1 MNFAPTHNH
10 RDLPALSSSSEES
23 LPCAPA
29 APKAIEF
36 VVPRAIQ
43 VAVATSIAQF
53 AVARWNGLVSRDEP
67 QLRHDVLCAAEKS
80 GMVNNPRYVTVERQG
95 ELVAVAV
102 TASLPIDLLTLAAP
116 NLKSLATKIRRGRLR
131 NFLLL
136 QSVACGPIITNCRPN
151 LYVSPDLTGAAR
163 AEVCAALIQAIDA
176 LPGGGLRVFFEH
188 PLESADDLQNAFTEN
203 GYVRALSLP
212 GTRLEIRWPN
222 FKAYTDGMRKF
233 YRRTIRHDQK
243 AGAQLEFNI
252 ERDFGQ
258 LAPEVH
264 RLYRNVVARANTSFE
279 ELTEEFFREI
289 GSCEDARL
297 VTARLKTTGELVGV
311 ELLLLGETGMQDLY
325 TGVNYDYNDECNVYF
340 NLIYPGI
347 AMACESG
354 YQRLVTGQ
362 TSYKFK
368 SRLGVE
374 TFDLFI
380 FIKHRNPLVNAFLH
394 RFHPLFCPTTETFH
408 HHVFHDEVMLVG
420 GE

>member
-1 MNFAPTHNH
+1 MNFAPTQNH
-10 RDLPALSSSSEES
+10 SGLPTLSSEES
-23 LPCAPA
+23 LLVAPVA
-29 APKAIEF
+29 LEF

-43 VAVATSIAQF
+43 VAVADSITQFSVAQ
-53 AVARWNGLVSRDEP
+53 WNGLISRDEP

-80 GMVNNPRYVTVERQG
+80 GMVNNPRYVTVERHG

-116 NLKSLATKIRRGRLR
+116 NLKCFAQKIRRGPLR
-131 NFLLL
+131 NFLML
-136 QSVACGPIITNCRPN
+136 QAVACGPVITNCRPN
-151 LYVSPDLTGAAR
+151 LYIAPDLTGETR
-163 AEVCAALIQAIDA
+163 SEVCAALIEAIDA

-188 PLESADDLQNAFTEN
+188 CLESADDLQNAFDQN

-212 GTRLEIRWPN
+212 GTRLEIRWAD
-222 FKAYTDGMRKF
+222 FKSYTDGMRKF

-243 AGAQLEFNI
+243 AGVNLEFQI
-252 ERDFGQ
+252 ERDFGH

-264 RLYRNVVARANTSFE
+264 RLYLNVLAKASTGFE
-279 ELTEEFFREI
+279 ALSEEFFREI
-289 GSCEDARL
+289 GACEDARL
-297 VTARLKTTGELVGV
+297 VTARLKATGELVGV

-325 TGVNYDYNDECNVYF
+325 TGVNYDHNDECNIYF

-354 YQRLVTGQ
+354 CQRLTTGQ

-374 TFDLFI
+374 TFDLFV
-380 FIKHRNPLVNAFLH
+380 FLKHRNPIINAILH
-394 RFHPLFCPTTETFH
+394 RFHVVFCPPTETFK
-408 HHVFHDEVMLVG
+408 HHVFHDEKVPV
-420 GE
+420 EAQ

>member
-10 RDLPALSSSSEES
+10 QTFPALSSEES
-23 LPCAPA
+23 LQGAPIA
-29 APKAIEF
+29 REF

-43 VAVATSIAQF
+43 VAVTDSITQIS
-53 AVARWNGLVSRDEP
+53 VARWNGLVSRDEP
-67 QLRHDVLCAAEKS
+67 QLRHDFLCAAEKS
-80 GMVNNPRYVTVERQG
+80 GVINNPRYVTVERHG
-95 ELVAVAV
+95 ELIAVAV
-102 TASLPIDLLTLAAP
+102 TDDLPIDLLTLAAP
-116 NLKSLATKIRRGRLR
+116 NLKSLATKIRRGPLR
-131 NFLLL
+131 NFLMLK
-136 QSVACGPIITNCRPN
+136 SVACGPIITNCRPN
-151 LYVSPDLTGAAR
+151 LYISPDLSGQAR
-163 AEVCAALIQAIDA
+163 AEVNAALIKAIDA

-188 PLESADDLQNAFTEN
+188 PLESADDLQNAFSEN

-212 GTRLEIRWPN
+212 GTRLEIIWPN
-222 FKAYTDGMRKF
+222 FDAYIGAMRKF

-243 AGAQLEFNI
+243 VGANLEFNI
-252 ERDFGQ
+252 ERDFGH
-258 LAPEVH
+258 LAPEIH
-264 RLYRNVVARANTSFE
+264 RLYLNVLARAKSGFE

-325 TGVNYDYNDECNVYF
+325 TGVNYDYNDECNLYF

-347 AMACESG
+347 AMACENG
-354 YQRLVTGQ
+354 YQRLTTGQ

-380 FIKHRNPLVNAFLH
+380 FLKHRNPLVNAFLH
-394 RFHPLFCPTTETFH
+394 RFHPVFCPETETFH
-408 HHVFHDEVMLVG
+408 HHVFHDEEVPV
-420 GE
+420 EN